1 MPRLLLPA
9 AILLS
14 ATAATAEVPQV
25 VTDVPITQSLVAG
38 VMGDLGTP
46 EVIVTKGAD
55 PHDYQLR
62 PSQARALAGAHIVFW
77 VGPEMTP
84 WLNGPLEASGAATRV
99 ELLEV
104 AGTHLRHFEEAE
116 ADHDDHDHADETD
129 HADDHGHDH
138 SGTDPHAWLDPDNA
152 RTWLAAIAETL
163 AGADPENA
171 VTYRA
176 NADTAA
182 QEIADLDASLKNRT
196 GALTKSIVVSHD
208 AYGYL
213 AEHYGLAIAGSL
225 SEGDAARPGAA
236 RVSEL
241 RQILD
246 SGNVACVFPEAG
258 HDPKPLAVLTDGTPA
273 KLGAPLDPAGLDLE
287 PGPGLYRAVLDD
299 LIEKIT
305 ACAG

>member
-14 ATAATAEVPQV
+14 ATAAMAEVPQV

-62 PSQARALAGAHIVFW
+62 PSQARALAGANIVFW

-104 AGTHLRHFEEAE
+104 AGTHLRHFDEAE
-116 ADHDDHDHADETD
+116 EDHDTHD

-138 SGTDPHAWLDPDNA
+138 SGIDPHAWLDPDNA
-152 RTWLAAIAETL
+152 RTWLAAIAEVL
-163 AGADPENA
+163 AGADPDNA
-171 VTYRA
+171 ATYRA
-176 NADTAA
+176 NAKKAA
-182 QEIADLDASLKNRT
+182 KDIVDLDTSLKERT

-213 AEHYGLAIAGSL
+213 AEHYGLTIAGSL

-236 RVSEL
+236 RVSAL
-241 RQILD
+241 RQLLD

>member
-9 AILLS
+9 AFLLS

-25 VTDVPITQSLVAG
+25 VTDMPITQSLVAG

-46 EVIVTKGAD
+46 EVIVTSGAD

-62 PSQARALAGAHIVFW
+62 PSQARALAGAHVVFW

-84 WLNGPLEASGAATRV
+84 WLSGPLEASGAATRV
-99 ELLEV
+99 ELLAV
-104 AGTHLRHFEEAE
+104 AGTHLRHFDEAE
-116 ADHDDHDHADETD
+116 ADHDNHDHADD
-129 HADDHGHDH
+129 NGHDH

-152 RTWLAAIAETL
+152 RTWLAAIAEVL
-163 AGADPENA
+163 AGADPDNA
-171 VTYRA
+171 TTYRA
-176 NADTAA
+176 NADIAA
-182 QEIADLDASLKNRT
+182 QAIADLDVSLKQRA

-213 AEHYGLAIAGSL
+213 AEHYGLTIAGSL

-236 RVSEL
+236 RVSAL
-241 RQILD
+241 RQLLD

-287 PGPGLYRAVLDD
+287 TGPDLYRAVLGD

>member
-1 MPRLLLPA
+1 MHRLLLPA
-9 AILLS
+9 AFLLS

-25 VTDVPITQSLVAG
+25 VTDMPITQSLVAG

-46 EVIVTKGAD
+46 EVIATRGAD

-62 PSQARALAGAHIVFW
+62 PSQARALAGADVVFW

-84 WLNGPLEASGAATRV
+84 WLSGPLEASGAATRV

-104 AGTHLRHFEEAE
+104 AGTHLRHFDEAE
-116 ADHDDHDHADETD
+116 ADHDDHDHADDT
-129 HADDHGHDH
+129 GHDH

-163 AGADPENA
+163 AGADPGNA
-171 VTYRA
+171 ATYRA

-182 QEIADLDASLKNRT
+182 QAIADLDVSLKERA

-213 AEHYGLAIAGSL
+213 AEHYGLTIAGSL

-236 RVSEL
+236 RVSAL
-241 RQILD
+241 RQLLD

-287 PGPGLYRAVLDD
+287 PGPGLYRAVLGD

>member
-1 MPRLLLPA
+1 MTRLLLPA
-9 AILLS
+9 ALVLS
-14 ATAATAEVPQV
+14 TTAAMAEVPQV
-25 VTDVPITQSLVAG
+25 VTDVPITQSLVVG

-46 EVIVTKGAD
+46 EVIVGKGAD

-62 PSQARALAGAHIVFW
+62 PSQARALAGADLVFW
-77 VGPEMTP
+77 VGREMTP
-84 WLNGPLEASGAATRV
+84 WLQGPVEASGAATRV
-99 ELLEV
+99 ELLEI
-104 AGTHLRHFEEAE
+104 AGTHLRHFDEAE
-116 ADHDDHDHADETD
+116 TDHDD
-129 HADDHGHDH
+129 ADDNGHDH

-163 AGADPENA
+163 AGADPDNA
-171 VTYRA
+171 VAYRA

-182 QEIADLDASLKNRT
+182 QEIANLDASLKNRS
-196 GALTKSIVVSHD
+196 AAVTKSIVVSHD

-236 RVSEL
+236 RVSAL
-241 RQILD
+241 RKLLE
-246 SGNVACVFPEAG
+246 SGSVACVFPEAG
-258 HDPKPLAVLTDGTPA
+258 HDPKPLAVLTEGTPA
-273 KLGAPLDPAGLDLE
+273 NLGAPLDPAGLDLE
-287 PGPGLYRAVLDD
+287 PGPGLYRAVLGD

>member
-9 AILLS
+9 ALMLS
-14 ATAATAEVPQV
+14 ATAAMSEVPQV

-38 VMGDLGTP
+38 VMGDLGAP
-46 EVIVTKGAD
+46 EVIVSKGAD

-62 PSQARALAGAHIVFW
+62 PSQARALARANIVFW

-84 WLNGPLEASGAATRV
+84 WLSGPVEASDAATRV

-104 AGTHLRHFEEAE
+104 AGTHLRHFNEAAE
-116 ADHDDHDHADETD
+116 GHDDQD

-152 RTWLAAIAETL
+152 RTWLGAIAETL
-163 AGADPENA
+163 AGADPDNA
-171 VTYRA
+171 ATYHD
-176 NADTAA
+176 NAERAA
-182 QEIADLDASLKNRT
+182 QAIADLDTSLKGRT
-196 GALTKSIVVSHD
+196 GALATSIVVSHD

-213 AEHYGLAIAGSL
+213 AEHYGLTIAGSL

-236 RVSEL
+236 RVSGL
-241 RQILD
+241 RKLLE
-246 SGNVACVFPEAG
+246 SGSVACVFPETG

-287 PGPGLYRAVLDD
+287 LGPGLYRAVLGD